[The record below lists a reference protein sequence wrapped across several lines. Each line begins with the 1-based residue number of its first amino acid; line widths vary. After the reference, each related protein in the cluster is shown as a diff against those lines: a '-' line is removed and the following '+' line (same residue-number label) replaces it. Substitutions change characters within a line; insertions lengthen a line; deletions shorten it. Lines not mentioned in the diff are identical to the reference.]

1 LGGDEIMELR
11 DLGPGP
17 EVGRV
22 IEALREA
29 QAAGDVGSREEAERF
44 VRDWADG

>member
-1 LGGDEIMELR
+1 MKIR
-11 DLGPGP
+11 ALGPGP

-29 QAAGDVGSREEAERF
+29 QAAGDVTTLGEAEAF
-44 VRDWADG
+44 VRAWREGT